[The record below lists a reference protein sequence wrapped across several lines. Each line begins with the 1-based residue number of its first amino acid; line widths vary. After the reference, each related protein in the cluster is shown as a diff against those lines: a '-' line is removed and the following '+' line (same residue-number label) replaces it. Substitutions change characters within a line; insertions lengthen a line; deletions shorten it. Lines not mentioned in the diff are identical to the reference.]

1 MNGESEDNMTIEN
14 SSSICDH
21 QIVIVY
27 QVNNVVA
34 GPIYNES
41 HKVYDTL
48 KFDICENSDI
58 VSDQIFDTHL
68 NKGIDDTIDL
78 DVIQDYQDTPNFN
91 EYQHVEF

>member
-1 MNGESEDNMTIEN
+1 MKGESDHNMTIEI

-41 HKVYDTL
+41 HNVYDTL
-48 KFDICENSDI
+48 KFDIYENSDI
-58 VSDQIFDTHL
+58 VSNQIFDTQL

-78 DVIQDYQDTPNFN
+78 DVIQDYQDTPNLN
-91 EYQHVEF
+91 EYPHVEL